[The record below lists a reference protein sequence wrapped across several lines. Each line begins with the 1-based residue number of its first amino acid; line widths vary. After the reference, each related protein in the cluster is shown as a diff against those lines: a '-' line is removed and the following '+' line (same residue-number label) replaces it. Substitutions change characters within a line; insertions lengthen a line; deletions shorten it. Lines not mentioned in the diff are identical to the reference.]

1 MLTLE
6 VEVPKRE
13 KPKFMLRIKPNPETL
28 CYTEN
33 IDFTPAV
40 NLDKDIVIL
49 VDVLTPGPS
58 KPKRRIPPKNYNED
72 EDADI
77 DSGIKESKKGKWYMI
92 MLN

>member
-1 MLTLE
+1 ME

-13 KPKFMLRIKPNPETL
+13 KPKFTLRIKPNPETL

-77 DSGIKESKKGKWYMI
+77 DSDIKESKKGK
-92 MLN
+92 